1 MATRTSESN
10 DTYGGIMK
18 DREKEINHLI
28 YLKEQLIRQ
37 TKKEIKEL
45 QQEKN
50 MINGY
55 KTLERR
61 KGNERKDI
69 IRTSK

>member
-1 MATRTSESN
+1 
-10 DTYGGIMK
+10 MK
-18 DREKEINHLI
+18 DREKEINYLL
-28 YLKEQLIRQ
+28 YLKNELIKQ

-55 KTLERR
+55 KRLERTKR
-61 KGNERKDI
+61 LKK
-69 IRTSK
+69 

>member
-1 MATRTSESN
+1 
-10 DTYGGIMK
+10 MK
-18 DREKEINHLI
+18 NREKEINYLI

-37 TKKEIKEL
+37 TRKEIKEL

-55 KTLERR
+55 KKLERR
-61 KGNERKDI
+61 KGNGKHI
-69 IRTSK
+69 

>member
-10 DTYGGIMK
+10 DMYGGIMK

-50 MINGY
+50 IINGY